1 MIAPVDTIKN
11 SEDEVV
17 GKVLVQVELF
27 SSGDEEMVERGQLKA
42 EQIRTSKI
50 EALVDTGA
58 TLMSLPQEELD
69 KLGVR
74 VFSERTSRFANG
86 QTAIK
91 KIYGPVHI
99 RVMGR
104 DALVA
109 ATASHPGMPSL
120 LGQIPLE
127 SLDLLVDPK
136 RHRLIPG
143 HPDYP
148 NEQLIECY

>member
-1 MIAPVDTIKN
+1 MTAPINIIKDR
-11 SEDEVV
+11 EEEVL
-17 GKVLVQVELF
+17 GKVLVEVELF
-27 SSGDEEMVERGQLKA
+27 SSGDEEMVERGQLKS

-91 KIYGPVHI
+91 KIYGPIHI